1 MYYIFRDYRIV
12 VVEEEQDENCGSL
25 ITCRLR
31 NRLLNGKLH
40 SRRVRCVNSFIG
52 IQVGVDYD
60 EQETRCAATVAV
72 ATKHTV
78 RTHENNAV
86 NRLLNSELTR
96 IVQIISSV
104 KNTTD
109 VRV

>member
-1 MYYIFRDYRIV
+1 M
-12 VVEEEQDENCGSL
+12 VVEEDQDENCGGL

-60 EQETRCAATVAV
+60 EQETRCGVTGSSCYE
-72 ATKHTV
+72 
-78 RTHENNAV
+78 THENNAV
-86 NRLLNSELTR
+86 NRLLNSELIR

>member
-1 MYYIFRDYRIV
+1 MMSKKR
-12 VVEEEQDENCGSL
+12 
-25 ITCRLR
+25 
-31 NRLLNGKLH
+31 
-40 SRRVRCVNSFIG
+40 
-52 IQVGVDYD
+52 GVL
-60 EQETRCAATVAV
+60 QRVAV

-86 NRLLNSELTR
+86 NRLLNSELIR